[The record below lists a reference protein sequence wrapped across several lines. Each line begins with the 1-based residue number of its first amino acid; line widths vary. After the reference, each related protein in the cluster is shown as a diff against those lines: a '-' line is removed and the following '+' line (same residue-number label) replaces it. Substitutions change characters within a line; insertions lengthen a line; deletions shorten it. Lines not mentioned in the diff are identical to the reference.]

1 MTTLIA
7 LAFLAVALT
16 GCAIVAV
23 FDLIERTTSKQ
34 GFPPSVFH
42 RRDS

>member
-1 MTTLIA
+1 MTALIA

-16 GCAIVAV
+16 GWVIVAI

-34 GFPPSVFH
+34 GYPPSVF
-42 RRDS
+42 RRRP

>member
-1 MTTLIA
+1 MTLLIA
-7 LAFLAVALT
+7 LMFASVIAT
-16 GCAIVAV
+16 GLVIVAV

-42 RRDS
+42 RRKP

>member
-1 MTTLIA
+1 MTL
-7 LAFLAVALT
+7 LLVLMFLSVALT

-42 RRDS
+42 RGEP